1 MTTIDHPNQQIYTKK
16 GFVTQLTTYD
26 RVSTSPAKNKCS
38 FSPSKRM
45 PKVKITGT
53 DLFYALPSTKSTRA
67 AGFGIGERFKSVSRN
82 NSPSPDRYDV
92 PSLFNP
98 DNSTSTFAVHCKT
111 RTFAFGTGREAY
123 KVVTN

>member
-1 MTTIDHPNQQIYTKK
+1 MCFYCQSFLSKIREILVLA
-16 GFVTQLTTYD
+16 FVNAIALGIAYY
-26 RVSTSPAKNKCS
+26 
-38 FSPSKRM
+38 
-45 PKVKITGT
+45 
-53 DLFYALPSTKSTRA
+53 FYALPSTKSTRA
-67 AGFGIGERFKSVSRN
+67 AGFGIGERFKSVSGN